1 MTPEGEPTK
10 SEQVF
15 SIIQEHGPIL
25 PVDIVKKIGGNTI
38 LTGALISD
46 LVRKDKVKVTKNI
59 RVGSSPLYYVSGQEE
74 KLEKYLHLLS
84 ESERRAV
91 DILKK
96 NGVIFENEVP
106 ELYRIGLMNASDFS
120 IPLNIKYKDT
130 EYHAFKWF
138 LLDAESTKSLI
149 QKKLEEKA
157 GKDNESP
164 VLKDQDIEENQT
176 RYEPEQPLSEDVTSE
191 SDENTQQAEETK
203 KETPQKTDTNTPHES
218 EQLSI
223 SHNALQEDI
232 KNDSLLNVVYELSKS
247 IGFKLRMYDIIR
259 KNREVNAIIRFSSP
273 FGTLTYFA
281 KALDKKRISPSDLYA
296 LFAEAQIKKLP
307 ALLITGGE
315 LQSQAQKLVD
325 QELTM
330 IKVYTTKFN

>member
-10 SEQVF
+10 SEQVY

-46 LVRKDKVKVTKNI
+46 LVRKGKVKVTKNI

-74 KLEKYLHLLS
+74 RLETFLHLLS

-91 DILKK
+91 EILKK
-96 NGVIFENEVP
+96 NGVIFENEIP

-138 LLDAESTKSLI
+138 LLDAESTKTLI
-149 QKKLEEKA
+149 QNKLEETA
-157 GKDNESP
+157 GKDNGSP
-164 VLKDQDIEENQT
+164 VLEDQDIEENQT
-176 RYEPEQPLSEDVTSE
+176 RYEPEQPVSENVTTGPTG
-191 SDENTQQAEETK
+191 DTQETTSN
-203 KETPQKTDTNTPHES
+203 ETTETNASTQPHES

-223 SHNALQEDI
+223 SLNALQEDI
-232 KNDSLLNVVYELSKS
+232 KNDNLLNSLYGLSQTM
-247 IGFKLRMYDIIR
+247 GFKLRTYDIVR

-281 KALDKKRISPSDLYA
+281 KALDKKRISPSDLYS

-315 LQSQAQKLVD
+315 LQTQAQKLVD
-325 QELTM
+325 KELTT
-330 IKVYTTKFN
+330 IKVYKISWN